1 MKCSYSGPYEQKHF
15 KKRRLMGSEKER
27 ALDSVINKGI
37 APSVY
42 IRNEANRIMVE
53 GKFCY

>member
-1 MKCSYSGPYEQKHF
+1 MKCVYSGPYDKKHI
-15 KKRRLMGSEKER
+15 KKRRLMGSEKDR
-27 ALDSVINKGI
+27 ALDSILDKGI

-53 GKFCY
+53 GRLV